1 MDLFPPRR
9 GPTTVTQSGDE
20 LRRHRGVLL
29 RHAVKLLVLAIL
41 ALVMLP
47 AGSAVAATDDR
58 PLVRVGTEGT
68 YPPFSF
74 HESENNELTGFDIEV
89 IQAVAEEAGWR
100 LEFVE
105 TTFDAIFAALEAD
118 RIDVI
123 ANQVTDN
130 PERQARYGL
139 SDTYTYSRGVIVVK
153 AGTTGITKLSDLE
166 GKTTAQS
173 LTTNYA
179 ELAREAGATVEG
191 VEGFPQAA
199 ALVVQGRVDALIND
213 NLAALDY
220 LNTTGTDQVEI
231 SGTAG
236 DEISEQKLA
245 FRQDDTELRQQANDA
260 LAALKADG
268 TLAEISQKYFKIDVT
283 VQNTGEADLS
293 GGRATRT
300 DWEVVKDAA
309 GPMLRALV
317 IATIPITIVSF
328 ALGLVLAVAAALA
341 NISGN
346 RVLSGIA
353 RTYISIIRGT
363 PLLVQLFIVFYGLPE
378 IGIDLSPWPA
388 AILALSL
395 NVGGYAAEIVRS
407 AILSV
412 PRGQFEAAS
421 TIGMGYWQSL
431 RRIIFPQAA
440 RTAVPPLSNTLISLL
455 KDTSLLSVVLVTE
468 LLREASTAAASAQIY
483 LPLYAV
489 AALYYWVVCA
499 GLAAGQ
505 GKIENRLNRFV
516 AS

>member
-1 MDLFPPRR
+1 MRH
-9 GPTTVTQSGDE
+9 V
-20 LRRHRGVLL
+20 LRAVALVLL
-29 RHAVKLLVLAIL
+29 MLV
-41 ALVMLP
+41 VVP
-47 AGSAVAATDDR
+47 AGAASAAQDER
-58 PLVRVGTEGT
+58 PVVRVGTEGT

-74 HESENNELTGFDIEV
+74 HDSGSNDLTGYDVEV
-89 IQAVAEEAGWR
+89 IKAVAEKAGWR
-100 LEFVE
+100 LQFVE
-105 TTFDAIFAALEAD
+105 TTFDAIFAALDAD

-153 AGTTGITKLSDLE
+153 TGTTGITKLSDLK

-179 ELAREAGATVEG
+179 DLAREAGADVEG
-191 VEGFPQAA
+191 VEGFAQAA

-220 LNTTGTDQVEI
+220 LNTTGSDQIEI
-231 SGTAG
+231 AGDAG
-236 DEISEQKLA
+236 DEVSQQKLA
-245 FRQDDTELRQQANDA
+245 FRQDDSALLQQANDA
-260 LAALKADG
+260 IAALKADG
-268 TLAEISQKYFKIDVT
+268 TLKKISEKYFKLDVS
-283 VQNTGEADLS
+283 VENSGEADLS
-293 GGRATRT
+293 GGRAVRS
-300 DWEVVKDAA
+300 DADIVKDAA
-309 GPMLRALV
+309 WPMLKKLL
-317 IATIPITIVSF
+317 IATIPITIISF

-341 NISGN
+341 NISGS
-346 RVLSGIA
+346 RVLGAIA
-353 RTYISIIRGT
+353 RVYISIIRGT

-378 IGIDLSPWPA
+378 IGLDLPPWPS

-412 PRGQFEAAS
+412 PKGQFEAAS
-421 TIGMGYWQSL
+421 TIGMGYWQTL

-468 LLREASTAAASAQIY
+468 LFREAQIAASAAQTFF
-483 LPLYAV
+483 PLYLT

-499 GLAAGQ
+499 LLAAGQ
-505 GKIENRLNRFV
+505 GRIETRLNRFV
-516 AS
+516 AR

>member
-1 MDLFPPRR
+1 MRHVRR
-9 GPTTVTQSGDE
+9 
-20 LRRHRGVLL
+20 LL
-29 RHAVKLLVLAIL
+29 ALLLLAIVVVP
-41 ALVMLP
+41 AVP
-47 AGSAVAATDDR
+47 AGATEAER
-58 PLVRVGTEGT
+58 PVVRVGTEGT

-74 HESENNELTGFDIEV
+74 HESETNDLTGYDVEV
-89 IQAVAEEAGWR
+89 IKAVAEEAGWE

-105 TTFDAIFAALEAD
+105 TTFDAIFAALDAK
-118 RIDVI
+118 RIDVV

-153 AGTTGITKLSDLE
+153 SGTKGITELSDLE

-179 ELAREAGATVEG
+179 ELAREAGAKVEG
-191 VEGFPQAA
+191 VEGFSQAA

-220 LNTTGTDQVEI
+220 LNTTGTDEIEI

-236 DEISEQKLA
+236 DEVSEQKLA
-245 FRQDDTELRQQANDA
+245 FRKDDAELLQQANDA
-260 LAALKADG
+260 IAALKADG
-268 TLAEISQKYFKIDVT
+268 TLAKISEKYFKIDVS
-283 VQNTGEADLS
+283 VENSGEADLT
-293 GGRATRT
+293 GGRAVRS
-300 DWEVVKDAA
+300 DAEIVQDAA
-309 GPMLRALV
+309 WPMFRALL
-317 IATIPITIVSF
+317 IATIPITIISF

-341 NISGN
+341 NISGS
-346 RVLSGIA
+346 RILSGIA
-353 RTYISIIRGT
+353 RAYISIIRGT

-378 IGIDLSPWPA
+378 IGLDMSPWPS

-412 PRGQFEAAS
+412 PKGQFEAAS

-431 RRIIFPQAA
+431 RRIVFPQAA

-468 LLREASTAAASAQIY
+468 LFREAQIAASAAQTFF
-483 LPLYAV
+483 PLYLT

-499 GLAAGQ
+499 LLAAGQ
-505 GKIENRLNRFV
+505 GRIETRLNRFV
-516 AS
+516 AR

>member
-1 MDLFPPRR
+1 MRHVRR
-9 GPTTVTQSGDE
+9 
-20 LRRHRGVLL
+20 L
-29 RHAVKLLVLAIL
+29 L
-41 ALVMLP
+41 ALLLLTFVVMAGVP
-47 AGSAVAATDDR
+47 AGAADTDR
-58 PLVRVGTEGT
+58 PVVRVGTEGT

-74 HESENNELTGFDIEV
+74 HDSDSNDLTGYDVEV
-89 IQAVAEEAGWR
+89 IKAVAKKAGWK

-105 TTFDAIFAALEAD
+105 TTFDAIFAALDAN

-153 AGTTGITKLSDLE
+153 TGTKGITKLSDLK

-179 ELAREAGATVEG
+179 DLAREAGAKVEG
-191 VEGFPQAA
+191 VEGFAQAA

-220 LNTTGTDQVEI
+220 LNTTGTDRIEI
-231 SGTAG
+231 VGEAG

-245 FRQDDTELRQQANDA
+245 FRKDDTALLQQANDA

-268 TLAEISQKYFKIDVT
+268 TLAKISDKYFKIDVS
-283 VQNTGEADLS
+283 VANSGDADLT
-293 GGRATRT
+293 GGRAVRS
-300 DWEVVKDAA
+300 DAEIVKDAA
-309 GPMLRALV
+309 WPMLKKLL

-328 ALGLVLAVAAALA
+328 AIGLVLAVAAALA
-341 NISGN
+341 NISGS
-346 RVLSGIA
+346 RILRGIA
-353 RTYISIIRGT
+353 RAYISIIRGT

-378 IGIDLSPWPA
+378 IGLDLAPWPA

-412 PRGQFEAAS
+412 PKGQFEAAS

-431 RRIIFPQAA
+431 RRIVFPQAA

-468 LLREASTAAASAQIY
+468 LFREAQIAASAAQTFF
-483 LPLYAV
+483 PLYFAAAV
-489 AALYYWVVCA
+489 YYWIVCA
-499 GLAAGQ
+499 ALAAGQ
-505 GKIENRLNRFV
+505 GRLETRLNRFV
-516 AS
+516 AR

>member
-1 MDLFPPRR
+1 MRHVRR
-9 GPTTVTQSGDE
+9 
-20 LRRHRGVLL
+20 L
-29 RHAVKLLVLAIL
+29 L
-41 ALVMLP
+41 ALLLLTIVVVPVVP
-47 AGSAVAATDDR
+47 AGAADTDR
-58 PLVRVGTEGT
+58 PVVRVGTEGT

-74 HESENNELTGFDIEV
+74 HDSETNDLTGYDIEV
-89 IQAVAEEAGWR
+89 IKAVAEEAGWE

-105 TTFDAIFAALEAD
+105 TTFDAIFAALDAG

-139 SDTYTYSRGVIVVK
+139 SDTYTFSRGVIVVK
-153 AGTTGITKLSDLE
+153 AGTKGITSLEDLK

-179 ELAREAGATVEG
+179 EMAREAGATVEG
-191 VEGFPQAA
+191 VEGFAQAA

-220 LNTTGTDQVEI
+220 LNTTGTDDIEI
-231 SGTAG
+231 AGNAG
-236 DEISEQKLA
+236 DEVSEQKLA
-245 FRQDDTELRQQANDA
+245 FRKDDTELLQQANAA

-268 TLAEISQKYFKIDVT
+268 TLAEISQKYFKIDVSAE
-283 VQNTGEADLS
+283 NTGEADLS
-293 GGRATRT
+293 GGRAVRS
-300 DWEVVKDAA
+300 DAEIVQDAA
-309 GPMLRALV
+309 WPMFKKLL
-317 IATIPITIVSF
+317 IATIPITIISF
-328 ALGLVLAVAAALA
+328 AIGLVLAVAAALA
-341 NISGN
+341 NISGS
-346 RVLSGIA
+346 RILRGIA

-378 IGIDLSPWPA
+378 VGIDLPPWPA

-407 AILSV
+407 AIQSV
-412 PRGQFEAAS
+412 PKGQFEAAS

-431 RRIIFPQAA
+431 RRIVFPQAA

-468 LLREASTAAASAQIY
+468 LFREAQIAASAAQTFF
-483 LPLYAV
+483 PLYLTAGI
-489 AALYYWVVCA
+489 YYWVVCA
-499 GLAAGQ
+499 LLAAGQ
-505 GKIENRLNRFV
+505 SRIETRLNRFV
-516 AS
+516 AR

>member
-1 MDLFPPRR
+1 M
-9 GPTTVTQSGDE
+9 
-20 LRRHRGVLL
+20 
-29 RHAVKLLVLAIL
+29 RHARRLLGLVLLVLVL
-41 ALVMLP
+41 LP
-47 AGSAVAATDDR
+47 AGAAGAAEGDR
-58 PLVRVGTEGT
+58 PVVRVGTEGT

-74 HESENNELTGFDIEV
+74 HDSGTNDLTGYDVEV
-89 IQAVAEEAGWR
+89 IKAVAEEAGWK

-153 AGTTGITKLSDLE
+153 SGTKGITKLSDLK
-166 GKTTAQS
+166 GRTTAQS

-179 ELAREAGATVEG
+179 ELAREAGAKVEG
-191 VEGFPQAA
+191 VEGFAQAA

-220 LNTTGTDQVEI
+220 LNTTGSDDIEI
-231 SGTAG
+231 AGTAG
-236 DEISEQKLA
+236 DEVSEQKLA
-245 FRQDDTELRQQANDA
+245 FRKDDAELLQQANTA

-268 TLAEISQKYFKIDVT
+268 TLAKISDKYFKIDVS
-283 VQNTGEADLS
+283 VENSGEADLS
-293 GGRATRT
+293 GGRAVRS
-300 DWEVVKDAA
+300 DAEIVKDAA
-309 GPMLRALV
+309 WPMFKKLL
-317 IATIPITIVSF
+317 IATIPITIISF
-328 ALGLVLAVAAALA
+328 AIGLVLAVAAALA

-346 RVLSGIA
+346 RVLAAIA
-353 RTYISIIRGT
+353 RAYISIIRGT

-378 IGIDLSPWPA
+378 IGIDLPPWPA

-412 PRGQFEAAS
+412 PKGQFEAAA

-431 RRIIFPQAA
+431 RRIVLPQAA

-468 LLREASTAAASAQIY
+468 LFREAQNAASAAQTFF
-483 LPLYAV
+483 PLYLTAG
-489 AALYYWVVCA
+489 LYYWIVCA
-499 GLAAGQ
+499 LLAAGQ
-505 GKIENRLNRFV
+505 GRIETRLNRFV
-516 AS
+516 AR

>member
-1 MDLFPPRR
+1 MR
-9 GPTTVTQSGDE
+9 
-20 LRRHRGVLL
+20 
-29 RHAVKLLVLAIL
+29 VLALLMVAI
-41 ALVMLP
+41 AVVP
-47 AGSAVAATDDR
+47 AAPASAAKDTR
-58 PLVRVGTEGT
+58 PVVRVGTEGT

-74 HESENNELTGFDIEV
+74 HESEGNELTGYDVEV
-89 IQAVAEEAGWR
+89 IKAVADEAGWR

-105 TTFDAIFAALEAD
+105 TTFDAIFAALDAE

-139 SDTYTYSRGVIVVK
+139 SGTYTYSRGVIVVK
-153 AGTTGITKLSDLE
+153 AGTKGITKLSDLK

-179 ELAREAGATVEG
+179 DMAREAGAKVEG
-191 VEGFPQAA
+191 VEGFAQAA

-220 LNTTGTDQVEI
+220 LNTTGSDVIEI
-231 SGTAG
+231 AGEAG

-245 FRQDDTELRQQANDA
+245 FRKEDTALLQQANEA
-260 LAALKADG
+260 IAALKADG
-268 TLAEISQKYFKIDVT
+268 TLGKISQKYFKIDVSAE
-283 VQNTGEADLS
+283 NTGEADLS
-293 GGRATRT
+293 GGRAVRS
-300 DWEVVKDAA
+300 DADIVKDAA
-309 GPMLRALV
+309 WPMFKKLL

-328 ALGLVLAVAAALA
+328 AVGLALAVAAALA
-341 NISGN
+341 SISGN
-346 RVLSGIA
+346 RILRGIA

-378 IGIDLSPWPA
+378 IGLDFSPWPS

-412 PRGQFEAAS
+412 PKGQFEAAS

-431 RRIIFPQAA
+431 RRIVLPQAA

-468 LLREASTAAASAQIY
+468 LFREAQIAASSAQTFF
-483 LPLYAV
+483 PLYLL
-489 AALYYWVVCA
+489 AALYYWIVCA
-499 GLAAGQ
+499 ALAAGQ
-505 GKIENRLNRFV
+505 SRLETRLDRFV
-516 AS
+516 AR